1 MRFSHYLSISCGSR
15 HLAVARLRMNPSGRC
30 VLEDYWIKE
39 IDFATTEPLIWLKA
53 ISQEF
58 AGIRK
63 RFSGETPVGYVLP
76 GNLVLSKFL
85 KVPQAP
91 EKKRSKIIS
100 FEARQNIPYPLSEVT
115 WDDALIS
122 EDELD
127 FETVIAAART
137 ELVESLA
144 RYGRESS
151 LEADVIV
158 PSFVAL
164 LNGFRFNYPELEE
177 PALLISIG
185 ARTTDLIFISRDS
198 FFSRNISLGG
208 NSITQEIAGTLGSS
222 FEEAERIKRASLSGE
237 PTPSNE
243 YNAFEEAKKRFESR
257 LALESSRTLAIYRQH
272 STVLEPKSC
281 YLTGGGALISG
292 IGELLSDRLD
302 ITVEK
307 YDPLRKVRPANP
319 DLASALEKDRELVAE
334 CVGLGIGRFLPD
346 AREINLLPQ
355 SILWQRRFKR
365 QQPYYLAAG
374 LIACA
379 AVAIPLV
386 SSKVEIDRYRQE
398 IQNLD
403 TKIQPLRSLTSEI
416 NLKAEEVE
424 RMSAFIGEARD
435 LIATK
440 SNWIEFLNDVQARL
454 TSVEDVWIDRLDVV
468 RPTSSNGQAVRFSD
482 RNPSE
487 NTNVR
492 FRIEG
497 RLIDVGSPLS
507 TVSQTSNQRVNELL
521 ARLSD
526 SEFVSALENERFDA
540 STPGILK
547 FNFTL
552 VMNEERPL

>member
-1 MRFSHYLSISCGSR
+1 
-15 HLAVARLRMNPSGRC
+15 MNPSGRC
-30 VLEDYWIKE
+30 ELEDYWIKD
-39 IDFATTEPLIWLKA
+39 IDFSTTEPLIWLKA
-53 ISQEF
+53 LSQEF

-63 RFSGETPVGYVLP
+63 QFSGDSPVGYVLP

-85 KVPQAP
+85 RVPQAP
-91 EKKRSKIIS
+91 EKKRGKIVS
-100 FEARQNIPYPLSEVT
+100 FEARQNIPYPLNEVT
-115 WDDALIS
+115 WADALIC
-122 EDELD
+122 EDDLD

-137 ELVESLA
+137 ELVESLS
-144 RYGRESS
+144 RYGREAS
-151 LEADVIV
+151 LEADVIE

-164 LNGFRFNYPELEE
+164 LNGFRFNYSELSE

-208 NSITQEIAGTLGSS
+208 NSITQEIAGALGIP
-222 FEEAERIKRASLSGE
+222 FEDAERIKRTSLSGE
-237 PTPSNE
+237 PTPSSE
-243 YNAFEEAKKRFESR
+243 YSAFEEAKKRFESK
-257 LALESSRTLAIYRQH
+257 LALEASRTMAIYRQH
-272 STVLEPKSC
+272 GAAMDPKSC

-292 IGELLSDRLD
+292 IGGLLSGRLG
-302 ITVEK
+302 ISVER
-307 YDPLRKVRPANP
+307 YDPLRKVNP
-319 DLASALEKDRELVAE
+319 SNPELAAAVDKDRDLIAE
-334 CVGLGIGRFLPD
+334 CIGLGIGRFLPD
-346 AREINLLPQ
+346 APEINLIPH

-386 SSKVEIDRYRQE
+386 SSRVEIDRYRQE

-403 TKIQPLRSLTSEI
+403 TNIEPLRSLTVEI
-416 NLKAEEVE
+416 NDKREEVE
-424 RMSAFIGEARD
+424 RMGTFIGKAGD

-440 SNWIEFLNDVQARL
+440 ANWIEFLNDVQTRL
-454 TSVEDVWIDRLDVV
+454 TSVEDVWIDRMDVV
-468 RPTSSNGQAVRFSD
+468 RPSNGAKKSTRLSD
-482 RNPSE
+482 RSE
-487 NTNVR
+487 VVDSNVR

-497 RLIDVGSPLS
+497 RLIDVANPLS
-507 TVSQTSNQRVNELL
+507 TVSQASNERVNELL
-521 ARLSD
+521 GSLSD
-526 SEFVSALENERFDA
+526 SEFVAALEEERFDA